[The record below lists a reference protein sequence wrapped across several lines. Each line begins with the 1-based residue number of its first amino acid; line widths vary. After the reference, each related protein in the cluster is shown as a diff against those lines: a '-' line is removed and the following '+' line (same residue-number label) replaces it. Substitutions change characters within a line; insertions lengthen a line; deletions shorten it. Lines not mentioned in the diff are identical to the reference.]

1 MRVIIEGTITP
12 STFLAY
18 GERRTVERTPF
29 VDKLVRRGFATVI
42 EELQDVKQT
51 PSKREA
57 RAKKDTPAVT
67 GAELAAEGGLS
78 PNAQAFIA
86 GR

>member
-42 EELQDVKQT
+42 EELPDARQDL
-51 PSKREA
+51 PKREP
-57 RAKKDTPAVT
+57 RAKKKDTPAVT
-67 GAELAAEGGLS
+67 GAELAEAWLVPDARTITGE
-78 PNAQAFIA
+78 
-86 GR
+86 